1 MEQKESARIILQVN
15 SPFSFSTRI
24 STFLTSVCV
33 RFLTTKLSIEDLL
46 SEELDIEQAEMPI
59 MDKQIA
65 RDGKKIGDAIRY
77 FMVCVVSVMDTD
89 TKGSEGRSS

>member
-1 MEQKESARIILQVN
+1 MN